1 MRLYRRGPTWWVYY
15 LARDGEKVRRST
27 KQTDRK
33 RADHIAR
40 EWERRDADPTY
51 TAAHEAALD
60 DAVKTFLADRK
71 QRGRADATIAF
82 YATKAGH
89 LVRLLPERLSAIDA
103 RAVDKYIAT
112 RTEEG
117 AARHTVHKELV
128 TLRGVLK
135 VARRRGEFA
144 LDVAAVMPVAYST
157 GYKPRSRY
165 LTEAD
170 AKRLLPSL
178 PADVAAWVAFV
189 LATGARLGE
198 ASRATV
204 ADLGAASIHVR
215 GTKTATSTRD
225 LPILSVTEWLIP
237 YVRAGAPETGR
248 LLPTWGRVRP
258 IFWRWL
264 EALKIGHLSPND
276 LRRSL
281 GRWLRSHGVE
291 PQLIGAMLGHADGRM
306 SERVYGRMPVTSL
319 GPVIESRFAVE
330 PVHQAYTSEAKGADL
345 GDVCVSAPPM
355 ILAFSVPGDG
365 IEPPTRGFS
374 IQQQIAKESGNMRK
388 ATCAVHATYTAR
400 LAKCGPLDPAGAFA
414 ALELA
419 ELTGAWGE
427 S

>member
-27 KQTDRK
+27 RQTDRK

-82 YATKAGH
+82 YGTKAGH
-89 LVRLLPERLSAIDA
+89 LVRLLPEHLSAIDA
-103 RAVDKYIAT
+103 RAVDRYIAT
-112 RTEEG
+112 RAEEG
-117 AARHTVHKELV
+117 
-128 TLRGVLK
+128 
-135 VARRRGEFA
+135 
-144 LDVAAVMPVAYST
+144 
-157 GYKPRSRY
+157 
-165 LTEAD
+165 
-170 AKRLLPSL
+170 
-178 PADVAAWVAFV
+178 
-189 LATGARLGE
+189 
-198 ASRATV
+198 
-204 ADLGAASIHVR
+204 
-215 GTKTATSTRD
+215 
-225 LPILSVTEWLIP
+225 
-237 YVRAGAPETGR
+237 
-248 LLPTWGRVRP
+248 
-258 IFWRWL
+258 FWRWL
-264 EALKIGHLSPND
+264 ETLKIGHLSPND

-330 PVHQAYTSEAKGADL
+330 PVHQVYTSEAKGADL

-355 ILAFSVPGDG
+355 IAAISVPGDG

-374 IQQQIAKESGNMRK
+374 IQHEIEEEGGNMQK
-388 ATCAVHATYTAR
+388 ATCAVHHMYTAR
-400 LAKCGPLDPAGAFA
+400 LAKCGPLDPDGAFA

-419 ELTGAWGE
+419 EVTGTWGE